1 MRGAAPPV
9 RMRHPPTPGGTGRE
23 SRPVPETEAINV
35 DLRGREPPSF
45 IAVEGPIGVG
55 KTTLAKRLAASFN
68 YQTLLEEAEQNPFL
82 EKFYRNREQAAL
94 ATQLF
99 FLFQRAQK
107 IQDLRQADI
116 FEPVRV
122 ADFLIDKDPLFA
134 RINLSREE
142 FELYQKI
149 YRQTTIDAPRP
160 DLVIYL
166 QASTDVLLSRIDNRG
181 IPSEQAIGRDYLE
194 RLNEV
199 YSEFFLYYDEAPLLI
214 VNASEIDLANG
225 ETDYR
230 HLVDYLLDIR
240 SGRHYFNPTF
250 FG

>member
-1 MRGAAPPV
+1 MRDGKSINIDLKGRTPP
-9 RMRHPPTPGGTGRE
+9 
-23 SRPVPETEAINV
+23 A
-35 DLRGREPPSF
+35 F

-55 KTTLAKRLAASFN
+55 KTTLAKKLASSFN
-68 YQTLLEEAEQNPFL
+68 YETLLEDTEENPFL
-82 EKFYRNREQAAL
+82 ENFYRNRKQAAL

-107 IQDLRQADI
+107 IQDMRQADI

-122 ADFLIDKDPLFA
+122 SDFLVEKDPLFA
-134 RINLSREE
+134 RINLEREE
-142 FELYQKI
+142 FQLYEKVYQ
-149 YRQTTIDAPRP
+149 QMTIDAPRP

-166 QASTDVLLSRIDNRG
+166 QASTDVLLSRINSRG
-181 IPSEQAIGRDYLE
+181 LASEQGIDRDYLE

-199 YSEFFLYYDEAPLLI
+199 YSEFFLYYDGAPLLI
-214 VNASEIDLANG
+214 VNASQIDLVNG
-225 ETDYR
+225 ESDYK
-230 HLVDYLLDIR
+230 HLVDYMLDIR

>member
-1 MRGAAPPV
+1 M
-9 RMRHPPTPGGTGRE
+9 RE
-23 SRPVPETEAINV
+23 SQAIKI
-35 DLRGREPPSF
+35 DLKGRTPPSY

-55 KTTLAKRLAASFN
+55 KTTLTKRLAATFN

-82 EKFYRNREQAAL
+82 EKFYRNRQQAAL

-107 IQDLRQADI
+107 IQDMRQADI

-122 ADFLIDKDPLFA
+122 ADFLIEKDPLFA
-134 RINLSREE
+134 RINLDREE
-142 FELYQKI
+142 FQLYEKVYQ
-149 YRQTTIDAPRP
+149 QLTIDAPRP

-166 QASTDVLLSRIDNRG
+166 QASTDVLLSRIDSRG
-181 IPSEQAIGRDYLE
+181 IAAEQSIERDYLE

-199 YSEFFLYYDEAPLLI
+199 YSEFFLYYDGAPLLI

-225 ETDYR
+225 EADFS

>member
-1 MRGAAPPV
+1 MLGDSQNIGIDLKGRTPP
-9 RMRHPPTPGGTGRE
+9 R
-23 SRPVPETEAINV
+23 
-35 DLRGREPPSF
+35 F

-68 YQTLLEEAEQNPFL
+68 HQTLLEEAEHNPFL
-82 EKFYRNREQAAL
+82 EKFYRNRKQTAL

-99 FLFQRAQK
+99 FLFQRAEK

-134 RINLSREE
+134 RVNLESDEYQ
-142 FELYQKI
+142 LYERVYQ
-149 YRQTTIDAPRP
+149 QLTIDAPRP

-166 QASTDVLLSRIDNRG
+166 QASTDVLLSRISSRG
-181 IPSEQAIGRDYLE
+181 IAYEQGIDKGYLE
-194 RLNEV
+194 SLNEV
-199 YSEFFLYYDEAPLLI
+199 YSEFFLYYDDAPLLI

-225 ETDYR
+225 DHDYR
-230 HLVDYLLDIR
+230 HLVDYLLEIR

>member
-1 MRGAAPPV
+1 MR
-9 RMRHPPTPGGTGRE
+9 
-23 SRPVPETEAINV
+23 ETTAINI
-35 DLRGREPPSF
+35 DLKGRTPPGF

-55 KTTLAKRLAASFN
+55 KTTLAKKLASSFN
-68 YQTLLEEAEQNPFL
+68 YDTLLEDAQENPFL
-82 EKFYRNREQAAL
+82 EKFYRNRKQAAL

-107 IQDLRQADI
+107 IQDMRQKDI
-116 FEPVRV
+116 FAPVRV
-122 ADFLIDKDPLFA
+122 SDFLVEKDPLFA
-134 RINLSREE
+134 RINLERDE
-142 FELYQKI
+142 FQLYEKVYQ
-149 YRQTTIDAPRP
+149 QLTIDAPRP

-166 QASTDVLLSRIDNRG
+166 QASTDVLLSRIDTRG
-181 IPSEQAIGRDYLE
+181 VPCEQAIERDYLE

-199 YSEFFLYYDEAPLLI
+199 YSEFFLYYDGAPLLI
-214 VNASEIDLANG
+214 VNASEIDLVNG
-225 ETDYR
+225 EADYS

>member
-1 MRGAAPPV
+1 MSTPTNDIGLDLGNRKPP
-9 RMRHPPTPGGTGRE
+9 G
-23 SRPVPETEAINV
+23 
-35 DLRGREPPSF
+35 F

-55 KTTLAKRLAASFN
+55 KTTLAHRLAECFN
-68 YQTLLEEAEQNPFL
+68 YQILLEDAHENPFL
-82 EKFYRNREQAAL
+82 ERFYQNRHQAAL

-107 IQDLRQADI
+107 IQDLRQSDI

-134 RINLSREE
+134 RVNLDADEYQ
-142 FELYQKI
+142 LYQKV
-149 YRQTTIDAPRP
+149 YRQLTIDAPTP

-166 QASTDVLLSRIDNRG
+166 QASPDRLLDRIERRG
-181 IPSEQAIGRDYLE
+181 IASERRIERDYLE

-199 YSEFFLYYDEAPLLI
+199 YSEFFLYYDAAPLLI
-214 VNASEIDLANG
+214 VNANEIDLSQG
-225 ETDYR
+225 DR
-230 HLVDYLLDIR
+230 DFHQLVDYLLDIH

>member
-1 MRGAAPPV
+1 MPATTVPDIDLKGRKPP
-9 RMRHPPTPGGTGRE
+9 
-23 SRPVPETEAINV
+23 AY
-35 DLRGREPPSF
+35 

-68 YQTLLEEAEQNPFL
+68 YQTLLENAEENPFL
-82 EKFYRNREQAAL
+82 ERFYRNRKQAAL

-99 FLFQRAQK
+99 FLFQRSQK

-122 ADFLIDKDPLFA
+122 ADFLIEKDPLFA
-134 RINLSREE
+134 RINLDRDE
-142 FELYQKI
+142 FRLYQKV
-149 YRQTTIDAPRP
+149 YSQLTFEAPRP

-166 QASTDVLLSRIDNRG
+166 QASPDVLLGRIENRG
-181 IPSEQAIGRDYLE
+181 ISAERTIDRDYLE

-199 YSEFFLYYDEAPLLI
+199 YSEFFLYYDDAPLLI
-214 VNASEIDLANG
+214 VNASELDLANSDA
-225 ETDYR
+225 DYI
-230 HLVDYLLDIR
+230 HLVDYLLEIR

>member
-1 MRGAAPPV
+1 M
-9 RMRHPPTPGGTGRE
+9 
-23 SRPVPETEAINV
+23 
-35 DLRGREPPSF
+35 
-45 IAVEGPIGVG
+45 EGPIGVG
-55 KTTLAKRLAASFN
+55 KTTLTKRLAASFN

-82 EKFYRNREQAAL
+82 EKFYRNRQQAAL

-122 ADFLIDKDPLFA
+122 ADLLIEKDPLFA
-134 RINLSREE
+134 RGNLDREE
-142 FELYQKI
+142 FHLYEKVYQ
-149 YRQTTIDAPRP
+149 QLTIDSPQP

-181 IPSEQAIGRDYLE
+181 IAAEQGIEREYLE

-199 YSEFFLYYDEAPLLI
+199 YSEFFLYYDGAPLLI
-214 VNASEIDLANG
+214 VNASEIDLANSDA
-225 ETDYR
+225 DYS